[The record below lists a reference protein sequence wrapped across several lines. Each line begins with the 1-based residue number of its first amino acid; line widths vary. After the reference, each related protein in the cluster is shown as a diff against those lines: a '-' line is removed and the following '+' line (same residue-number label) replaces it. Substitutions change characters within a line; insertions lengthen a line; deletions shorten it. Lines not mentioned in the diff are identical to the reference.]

1 MRARVTTV
9 TGHRGKHGYLV
20 LIEARRV
27 LFEAGRDWRGRMLG
41 RPMDG
46 RGDTLV
52 AAGSRRASPV
62 HGAQR
67 AAPPTLHAYVLDV
80 DDDLAVELD
89 VRMRFAARQVAT
101 ARVLES
107 PIGECLLAEWFGV
120 VGRGPGLLILDG
132 LVAVDTGIADR
143 TVMELLGP
151 GDLVQPAVRRVDDLL
166 ERSAVWR
173 ALLPTRFALLDGDFA
188 ERVRP
193 WPQLAQSLLRR
204 AERRA
209 DDLDILRAISCQPRL
224 EVRLVLLLWHLA
236 ARWGRVEPSG
246 VRVCLPLTHRML
258 GRLVAAERPSV
269 SHALARL
276 ARTGLISGATGDWH
290 LHGTPEGHLDA
301 LMVGGLRRDIA
312 SSA

>member
-1 MRARVTTV
+1 VITSSRSPPSR
-9 TGHRGKHGYLV
+9 
-20 LIEARRV
+20 
-27 LFEAGRDWRGRMLG
+27 
-41 RPMDG
+41 
-46 RGDTLV
+46 
-52 AAGSRRASPV
+52 AAGGVCSAGAMHGHGNNLAPAGLRRTSLARD
-62 HGAQR
+62 AQR
-67 AAPPTLHAYVLDV
+67 PESPALFAYVLDV
-80 DDDLAVELD
+80 DDDLAEELD
-89 VRMRFAARQVAT
+89 VRMRFAARQLAT

-107 PIGECLLAEWFGV
+107 AIGECKLEDWFCVAGH
-120 VGRGPGLLILDG
+120 GPGLLILDG

-151 GDLVQPAVRRVDDLL
+151 GDLVQPMSRRVDDLL

-173 ALLPTRFALLDGDFA
+173 ALLPTRFALLDDEFS

-193 WPQLAQSLLRR
+193 WPQLSQSLLRR

-236 ARWGRVEPSG
+236 ARWGRVEPNG
-246 VRVCLPLTHRML
+246 VRVSLPLTHRML

-276 ARTGLISGATGDWH
+276 SRAGLVTGATGDWH
-290 LHGTPEGHLDA
+290 LNGTPEGHLDA
-301 LMVGGLRRDIA
+301 LVVGGLRRDIA